1 MKKFYCSAYPNQEIR
16 YNGKQ
21 AKFENGYL
29 ETDDKELIALF
40 QKDGSIVEV
49 SSVTETVSKRTK
61 ITQTTADQ
69 E

>member
-1 MKKFYCSAYPNQEIR
+1 MKKFKSLLFPNKEIVL
-16 YNGKQ
+16 NGKSF
-21 AKFENGYL
+21 KFKDGFL

-49 SSVTETVSKRTK
+49 TSVADTVSKRTK
-61 ITQTTADQ
+61 IQQTEEQ